1 MILLP
6 IFHFKDDIF
15 YKYIVYLIDLGA
27 KPYLYGCLKGIGDL
41 QVLLYNLIEYIYLVE
56 GVLILF
62 AIYRWAIFGGFSNKV
77 HIWIVFFISI
87 VVYLINLAFM
97 VLSFVTISYNII
109 CLFLLQFIL
118 SSQSKLIYTKLYVLC
133 FLYFFIIIFIFI
145 LIIISL
151 IFSNFLNSVRKETKK
166 LENEELDSEDVFK
179 VKIFDNENF
188 ILEAVNSDNIQKI
201 CFIQKKM
208 MIVQY
213 QITTNLNVY
222 SWSKIKSNY

>member
-27 KPYLYGCLKGIGDL
+27 KPYLYSILKGIGDL
-41 QVLLYNLIEYIYLVE
+41 QVLFYNLIEYIYLVE
-56 GVLILF
+56 GVLILL
-62 AIYRWAIFGGFSNKV
+62 AIYRWAIFGGFSNMV
-77 HIWIVFFISI
+77 HIWIVLFISI
-87 VVYLINLAFM
+87 VVYLFNLAFM

-118 SSQSKLIYTKLYVLC
+118 PSQSNLIFTKLYVLC

-179 VKIFDNENF
+179 VKTFDNENF
-188 ILEAVNSDNIQKI
+188 ILEAVNSDNIQK
-201 CFIQKKM
+201 KM

-213 QITTNLNVY
+213 QITNNLNVY

>member
-1 MILLP
+1 
-6 IFHFKDDIF
+6 
-15 YKYIVYLIDLGA
+15 
-27 KPYLYGCLKGIGDL
+27 
-41 QVLLYNLIEYIYLVE
+41 
-56 GVLILF
+56 
-62 AIYRWAIFGGFSNKV
+62 
-77 HIWIVFFISI
+77 
-87 VVYLINLAFM
+87 M

-118 SSQSKLIYTKLYVLC
+118 PSQSNLIFTKLYVLC

-179 VKIFDNENF
+179 VKTFDNENF
-188 ILEAVNSDNIQKI
+188 ILEAVNSDNIQK
-201 CFIQKKM
+201 KM

-213 QITTNLNVY
+213 QITNNLNVY